1 MYTDLDGMGIV
12 FVVAKDPSASGFL
25 SSRLASKANDA
36 QRQRWA

>member
-25 SSRLASKANDA
+25 SSRLVLRPTTPSA
-36 QRQRWA
+36 QRWA